1 MTSVLCL
8 SSKYLLIDLVIH
20 IDTCTSIVNI
30 LKIHCHNG
38 TSKKT
43 TLALHVP
50 QPFLSHVAGVMA
62 SVLSSSVGSSW
73 IRAQVGSNQR
83 L

>member
-30 LKIHCHNG
+30 LKIYIVIMVQARKQLWLYMYPN
-38 TSKKT
+38 
-43 TLALHVP
+43 
-50 QPFLSHVAGVMA
+50 PFLATSLA
-62 SVLSSSVGSSW
+62 
-73 IRAQVGSNQR
+73 
-83 L
+83 